1 MAESI
6 SGAGGTLTI
15 GGTALEAEDG
25 LGDWELSP
33 EAATF
38 DVVSGGLSTVEQ
50 AGPVAW
56 SGSFSC
62 LETERTN
69 GLLLGRNGA
78 RITLTYADGAGT
90 LRLDAECCCGVARAL
105 EDRGARRF
113 EVEFTVDGAPV

>member
-1 MAESI
+1 MADSI
-6 SGAGGTLTI
+6 SGAGGELTI
-15 GGTALEAEDG
+15 GSTTLQPEDG
-25 LGDWELSP
+25 LGDWELIP
-33 EAATF
+33 NAATF

-69 GLLLGRNGA
+69 GVLLGRNSV
-78 RITLTYADGAGT
+78 RVNLKYEDTDGT
-90 LRLDAECCCGVARAL
+90 DRLDAECVLGVTRTL

-113 EVEFTVDGAPV
+113 EVEFTVDGAPT